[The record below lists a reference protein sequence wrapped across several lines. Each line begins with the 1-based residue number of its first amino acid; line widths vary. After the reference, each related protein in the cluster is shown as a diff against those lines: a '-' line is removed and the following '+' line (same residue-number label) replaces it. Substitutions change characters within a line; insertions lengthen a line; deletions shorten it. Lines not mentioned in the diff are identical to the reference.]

1 MIKFSQHG
9 KTFSELDWSQ
19 IDQRGLEVANRI
31 DSRSGLGN
39 DFLGWLDYSSKL
51 SLAEIEKIEKTAKR
65 IRDNYE
71 ALVVIGI
78 GGSYLGAR
86 AVIEAING
94 LYPDD
99 KLEILFMGNTLS
111 GNYASQLL
119 NHLKGKKF
127 AIDVVSKSGTTTEPS
142 VSFRLLKELLVKQ
155 FGKAYL
161 KDAVIATTDKSK
173 GALRTEATA
182 EGYETFVIPDDIGG
196 RYSVITPVGLLPIA
210 CAGIS
215 IRDFLKGVV
224 AGEKEYSVKDYKKN
238 PAYLYGA
245 TRYLMNTQKHY
256 ATEMFVSYEPQDRM
270 LEEWLKQLIDESEGK
285 DNKGLLCTSAI
296 FTTDLHSL
304 GQFIQQGSPVLFET
318 VVKEKEANGDAVVPA
333 DKDNLDNLNYLA
345 GRKLSDINDVAYQA
359 TLTAHT
365 NGHTPVEVVEIEKMT
380 PYYLGNLM
388 YFFFRATAFDAY
400 LLDINPFNQP
410 GVEIYK
416 KNMFEL
422 LGKPGYEKK

>member
-51 SLAEIEKIEKTAKR
+51 PLAEIEKIEKTAKR

-270 LEEWLKQLIDESEGK
+270 LEEWLKQLIDESE
-285 DNKGLLCTSAI
+285 I
-296 FTTDLHSL
+296 
-304 GQFIQQGSPVLFET
+304 
-318 VVKEKEANGDAVVPA
+318 
-333 DKDNLDNLNYLA
+333 
-345 GRKLSDINDVAYQA
+345 GR
-359 TLTAHT
+359 AH
-365 NGHTPVEVVEIEKMT
+365 V
-380 PYYLGNLM
+380 
-388 YFFFRATAFDAY
+388 
-400 LLDINPFNQP
+400 
-410 GVEIYK
+410 
-416 KNMFEL
+416 
-422 LGKPGYEKK
+422 